1 MRLERR
7 QALWLPILALHGLL
21 LLALVPQPHARPS
34 SAQGSLSVRLLPAP
48 RATRP
53 VAPPTRPAEP
63 PKPAPHRPVPAPF
76 TTPAVVPAGEPA
88 AVPGSP
94 PLTAQPSPDATA
106 PPAPAPGSLLNTEA
120 TRRAIHLATRA
131 PLLSERAASA
141 SEAPDRENAQQR
153 FGREVARTAYGNCL
167 KGEFP
172 GAGGGLLSLPMFL
185 IAEASGRCQK

>member
-7 QALWLPILALHGLL
+7 HALWLPIVLLHGLL
-21 LLALVPQPHARPS
+21 WVAHLPRQDLGRPS
-34 SAQGSLSVRLLPAP
+34 PRGSLIVRLLPAP
-48 RATRP
+48 STVKPPIAL
-53 VAPPTRPAEP
+53 PTRPPQRQAAPAKLGAPQAAADTTTAPAHIAPLPADSATPQAE
-63 PKPAPHRPVPAPF
+63 
-76 TTPAVVPAGEPA
+76 A
-88 AVPGSP
+88 A
-94 PLTAQPSPDATA
+94 APSPG
-106 PPAPAPGSLLNTEA
+106 PLLHSEA

-141 SEAPDRENAQQR
+141 TEAPDRETAHQR
-153 FGREVARTAYGNCL
+153 FGRDVARSAYGNCL